1 MPSNSPNQPYDV
13 LLAPKVFISYARDDL
28 NRALELEQALRAH
41 GVDVWRDQDS
51 IYGGQ
56 QWPKV
61 IGEAITDCDAVLLLW
76 SANSAAS
83 HFVEFEWTTALA
95 LKKTIIPC
103 LLDETKLP
111 TALAAINGIACRN
124 ADETAPKILA
134 ALPSESQPREA
145 ERRNQVIAQLQRVTA
160 TEPAAAL
167 AQARA
172 LFTQSNLT
180 VGGHFIQGGGDVQ
193 VTINEGHQHVPIFAI
208 AFAVIAI
215 VALAAFYFIS
225 RTGQPSSQP
234 LPSPTVEETTYLRGQ
249 VNDADG
255 NPISGATV
263 KVDEI
268 NGKPPMHTTT
278 TGNGGF
284 IIDKIPARIGVR
296 VRVYV
301 SKEGYVSIRGVSTD
315 DQYVELPGPLTIKL
329 RKTR

>member
-1 MPSNSPNQPYDV
+1 MNDHSPPETAN
-13 LLAPKVFISYARDDL
+13 LPKVFISYARGDM
-28 NRALELEQALRAH
+28 NHALVELEQTLRAH
-41 GVDVWRDQDS
+41 GVNVWRDQDS

-61 IGEAITDCDAVLLLW
+61 IGEAIADCDTVLLLW
-76 SANSAAS
+76 SAHSAAS

-111 TALAAINGIACRN
+111 PALAAINGVFCRN
-124 ADETAPKILA
+124 ADEAAPKILA
-134 ALPSESQPREA
+134 ALTSEPQPREA
-145 ERRNQVIAQLQRVTA
+145 ERRAQVITQLQRVTA

-172 LFTQSNLT
+172 LFSQSNIS
-180 VGGHFIQGGGDVQ
+180 VGGHFIQGGGNVQ
-193 VTINEGHQHVPIFAI
+193 VTINEGRQRIPIFAI
-208 AFAVIAI
+208 ALTIIAL

-225 RTGQPSSQP
+225 GAGRPSSQP
-234 LPSPTVEETTYLRGQ
+234 VPSPTVEEMTYLRGQ
-249 VNDADG
+249 VDDAGG

-268 NGKPPMHTTT
+268 NGKPQMKTTT
-278 TGNGGF
+278 TGAGGF
-284 IIDKIPARIGVR
+284 IIDKIPARDGVR

-301 SKEGYVSIRGVSTD
+301 NKEGYETH
-315 DQYVELPGPLTIKL
+315 DQYVTLPGPINVKL
-329 RKTR
+329 RRTQ

>member
-1 MPSNSPNQPYDV
+1 MPPNSPNQPYDV
-13 LLAPKVFISYARDDL
+13 LLAPKVFISYARADM
-28 NRALELEQALRAH
+28 NWALDLEQTLRAH
-41 GVDVWRDQDS
+41 GVNVWRDQDS

-61 IGEAITDCDAVLLLW
+61 VGEAIADCDAVLLLW

-111 TALAAINGIACRN
+111 PALAAINSIACHN
-124 ADETAPKILA
+124 ANEAAPKILA
-134 ALPSESQPREA
+134 ALPREPQSREA
-145 ERRNQVIAQLQRVTA
+145 ERRAQVIAQLQQVTA

-167 AQARA
+167 AQAKA
-172 LFTQSNLT
+172 LFTQSNIS

-193 VTINEGHQHVPIFAI
+193 VTINEGRQHIPIFAI

-215 VALAAFYFIS
+215 IALAAFYFIS

-234 LPSPTVEETTYLRGQ
+234 APSPTVEEMSKLGGQ
-249 VNDADG
+249 VDNAYG
-255 NPISGATV
+255 NPVSGATV

-268 NGKPPMHTTT
+268 NGKPQMLTTT

-284 IIDKIPARIGVR
+284 IIDKIPARNGVR
-296 VRVYV
+296 VRVYI
-301 SKEGYVSIRGVSTD
+301 SKEGYETH
-315 DQYVELPGPLTIKL
+315 DQYVALPGPLNVKL
-329 RKTR
+329 RRTR